1 MIMTNE
7 VAELLDALHAG
18 KLTTADVAQRFRARK
33 WPRRRREATDDYAE
47 ILEGETSDPDIYMPG
62 SFDDV
67 IAAYDQKKIDREQ
80 LRILS
85 EAVAESQRA
94 EDAALETTE

>member
-18 KLTTADVAQRFRARK
+18 TLTTEDVAERFKVRK
-33 WPRRRREATDDYAE
+33 WPRRRREIADDYAQV
-47 ILEGETSDPDIYMPG
+47 LAGETSDPDIYIPG

-67 IAAYDQKKIDREQ
+67 IAAYDQQKIDREQ
-80 LRILS
+80 LRIFS
-85 EAVAESQRA
+85 EAAAESQRQ
-94 EDAALETTE
+94 EDATRDTGE